1 MIQYKLKKLI
11 KGYRVSPLLKN
22 RTLIGIPY
30 KHEYK
35 DIKVQHK
42 EEKMII
48 TKNTPLLHKEQFKDK
63 YGRNTFYTL
72 YYYEWNPNKVQ
83 MELFR

>member
-22 RTLIGIPY
+22 RTLVGIPY
-30 KHEYK
+30 KHEFK

-42 EEKMII
+42 EDKMII
-48 TKNTPLLHKEQFKDK
+48 TKNTPLLHREQFKDK
-63 YGRNTFYTL
+63 FNRNTFYTL

>member
-11 KGYRVSPLLKN
+11 KGYSVSPLLKN
-22 RTLIGIPY
+22 RILVGIPY
-30 KHEYK
+30 KHESK

-48 TKNTPLLHKEQFKDK
+48 TNNTPLLHKEQFNDK

-72 YYYEWNPNKVQ
+72 YYYEWNPNKLQ
-83 MELFR
+83 IEINF